1 MFEALSRGG
10 VALLKREKASLV
22 AATGLIFEH
31 LKETSKDISLQDS
44 LTSYK
49 GGTWGNES
57 VEGIGYPVLRS
68 SNMRGKRVNVAEAAW
83 CQIPDEQAKAFSLES
98 GDILVTKSSGSFDL
112 VGKAA
117 LFDDPNNGNIY
128 LFSNF
133 TMRLRPDRKKVIPEY
148 LAWFLRSPQALSWRF
163 ENQQT
168 TVGLRNLQT
177 REYLS
182 QVIPIPSL
190 EIQKQIV
197 NYLNSVETESE
208 ESTIMKLPEALEKQ
222 RHAVERVEALA
233 ARIAKA
239 QSLRREASKEVD
251 ILLTRATTYAL
262 DEQDWEI
269 QRLENV
275 LRESP
280 RNGFSPQSKVEGEG
294 KRMLRINAVSSSPN
308 RFVDLSAFNVVDVP
322 EEKAAPFYMQNN
334 EVFVV
339 RYNGDI
345 NRVAKAAIYKAKDDE
360 KIIFPDKLI
369 RLRANEEII
378 LPDYLV
384 FALSSR
390 KVRSQI
396 EELGKT
402 TAGNIGISGSNIKS
416 FMIPVPPLDE
426 QRRIVA
432 YLDSVQAR
440 LASLREL
447 QSQTGDELD
456 ALLPSVLDRAFK
468 GEL

>member
-1 MFEALSRGG
+1 MLQKNSSHWAEVPIGEILKYLDEQVVFDDMAEYVTITVKRRHGGLEA
-10 VALLKREKASLV
+10 REKLFGHEIKTKKQYRLHRGTFIISRVQCWHAAFAIVPDDIPENMIASQNYDQ
-22 AATGLIFEH
+22 FEISPKVDKRFFWWLSH
-31 LKETSKDISLQDS
+31 SPQFIET
-44 LTSYK
+44 
-49 GGTWGNES
+49 
-57 VEGIGYPVLRS
+57 VRS
-68 SNMRGKRVNVAEAAW
+68 SASGVVIEKLVFNRDAW
-83 CQIPDEQAKAFSLES
+83 LHK
-98 GDILVTKSSGSFDL
+98 T
-112 VGKAA
+112 
-117 LFDDPNNGNIY
+117 
-128 LFSNF
+128 
-133 TMRLRPDRKKVIPEY
+133 
-148 LAWFLRSPQALSWRF
+148 
-163 ENQQT
+163 
-168 TVGLRNLQT
+168 
-177 REYLS
+177 
-182 QVIPIPSL
+182 IPIPPL
-190 EIQKQIV
+190 E
-197 NYLNSVETESE
+197 E
-208 ESTIMKLPEALEKQ
+208 Q
-222 RHAVERVEALA
+222 RRIVERVEDLA
-233 ARIAKA
+233 ARITEA
-239 QSLRREASKEVD
+239 QSLRDEASGEVD
-251 ILLTRATTYAL
+251 ILLSRATNFTL
-262 DEQDWEI
+262 DEQGWEI
-269 QRLENV
+269 KRLENV
-275 LRESP
+275 LKESP
-280 RNGFSPQSKVEGEG
+280 RNGFAPQSKVEGEG

-308 RFVDLSAFNVVDVP
+308 RFVDLSAFNIVDVP
-322 EEKAAPFYMQNN
+322 EEKANPFYMQNN

-447 QSQTGDELD
+447 QSATGEELG